1 MIAWYY
7 LVIISSI
14 FMGASTLLEKKTLKK
29 EHAAAYSSA
38 VMIVVLPLTLL
49 LLPLAKFNINFYE
62 LLIIY
67 VISVL
72 STITY
77 VLTARVFRHGNISIA
92 SPLFSSLPV
101 VFTVLFAFLFLD
113 EKLSTI
119 QYVSVAALVVASYFM
134 IFGTGNNV
142 QKGYGKNKY
151 VTILLF
157 DTILMAIGAIFLKYL
172 FILGV
177 NVFGYFI
184 IDEYFM
190 AFNILA
196 LMILRYGGMNEVIQN
211 IKRYKLPIFS
221 IAVLTIA
228 YRVTNYL
235 AISYAYVSLTSPLRN
250 SINVLITV
258 LIGGIMFGERNL
270 KRKLLLSA
278 LIVVAAYTLISFN

>member
-38 VMIVVLPLTLL
+38 LMIVVLPLTLL

>member
-38 VMIVVLPLTLL
+38 LMIVILPLTLL
-49 LLPLAKFNINFYE
+49 LLPLAKFNINLYE

-134 IFGTGNNV
+134 IFGTGKNV

-184 IDEYFM
+184 INEYFM

-211 IKRYKLPIFS
+211 IKRYKLPVFS

-278 LIVVAAYTLISFN
+278 LIVVAAYTLISF